1 MCSHCPPDSFQLQE
15 PVSLLPYCCDPPAP
29 SSFPLLPPL
38 GGAPP
43 ELTQQAACPPLDPGF
58 YCYFFYALLLRF
70 VSRAFPPSANPSAY
84 FHPTTRFF
92 FFFFFV
98 NFSFFFSCVARLSL
112 SAPSSPPVQGG
123 NACNEMKTWC
133 SARIFF
139 FFFLFSSEEED
150 HMLCRIFGL
159 GEPSTTPTSPGDTQ
173 THKKP
178 ASVFVVP

>member
-38 GGAPP
+38 GGGPHLSTHNKPPAPLGP
-43 ELTQQAACPPLDPGF
+43 WFLLLFFLRTVTSFCFSRIPPLGESERILSPN
-58 YCYFFYALLLRF
+58 
-70 VSRAFPPSANPSAY
+70 NPY
-84 FHPTTRFF
+84 
-92 FFFFFV
+92 FFFV

>member
-38 GGAPP
+38 GGGPHLSTHNKPPAPLGP
-43 ELTQQAACPPLDPGF
+43 WFLLLFFFTHCYFVLFLAHSPPRRIRAHTFTQQPV
-58 YCYFFYALLLRF
+58 FFF
-70 VSRAFPPSANPSAY
+70 CQ
-84 FHPTTRFF
+84 FF
-92 FFFFFV
+92 FFLLV
-98 NFSFFFSCVARLSL
+98 RRSVVAFGTIIT
-112 SAPSSPPVQGG
+112 A
-123 NACNEMKTWC
+123 
-133 SARIFF
+133 SARGECVQRNENVVLCKNFF